1 MQDVSPHAH
10 ASRASRVCSTCASR
24 VQHVCTTCAPRVHLY
39 FTGISE
45 QWSGQ
50 GLPHY
55 YEMITYLSLQAQI
68 QDVRENTGA
77 HVVHTWCTRGAHALH
92 TCCTRGSS
100 VGRQCVDVGAV
111 GSGAQRQTEIS
122 GWLSHDVV
130 LKSGLSAEREAEV
143 ASWPS
148 DVIVQISV
156 PWSLAVRV
164 TRIPLGAEG
173 EGGYL
178 KTGPSP

>member
-1 MQDVSPHAH
+1 M
-10 ASRASRVCSTCASR
+10 
-24 VQHVCTTCAPRVHLY
+24 
-39 FTGISE
+39 
-45 QWSGQ
+45 
-50 GLPHY
+50 
-55 YEMITYLSLQAQI
+55 
-68 QDVRENTGA
+68 RENTGA

-111 GSGAQRQTEIS
+111 GNGAQRQTEVS

-156 PWSLAVRV
+156 PWGLAVRV
-164 TRIPLGAEG
+164 TRISLGAGG